1 MPFLIDG
8 NNLIHALAEIDRS
21 VERLGL
27 CMMLRPLIDRGER
40 VEVVFDG
47 PPPPPGLA
55 EQIDQT
61 GAAVRYSPAA
71 PADEDIIESL
81 RAHSAP
87 RRLVVVSSDR
97 EIRKAAR
104 ARKCRWS
111 SAENFARKLVDLQH
125 APPQAPPDEPLAKHA
140 GLDEADRDFWYRKF
154 GLDDEAGPAHNN
166 APD

>member
-8 NNLIHALAEIDRS
+8 NNLIHALAEVDRS

-47 PPPPPGLA
+47 PAPPKGLS

-61 GAAVRYSPAA
+61 GAIVRYSPAA
-71 PADEDIIESL
+71 PADEDIIGTL

-97 EIRKAAR
+97 EIRTAAR
-104 ARKCRWS
+104 ARRCRWS
-111 SAENFARKLVDLQH
+111 SAEDFARKLVDLQH
-125 APPQAPPDEPLAKHA
+125 APRPAEPAEPRAKQA
-140 GLDEADRDFWYRKF
+140 GLDDEQRKFWYRQF
-154 GLDDEAGPAHNN
+154 GLDDEAGRAHNN
-166 APD
+166 APE

>member
-8 NNLIHALAEIDRS
+8 NNLIHALAEVDRG

-27 CMMLRPLIDRGER
+27 CMMLQLLVERGER

-55 EQIDQT
+55 KQIDRT
-61 GAAVRYSPAA
+61 GAAARYSPAR
-71 PADEDIIESL
+71 PADEDIIKTL
-81 RAHSAP
+81 RANSAP

-111 SAENFARKLVDLQH
+111 SAEDFARKLVDLQH
-125 APPQAPPDEPLAKHA
+125 APPAARPAEPRAKHT
-140 GLDEADRDFWYRKF
+140 GLDEADLDFWYREF
-154 GLDDEAGPAHNN
+154 GLDVESGPAHN
-166 APD
+166 DDTH